1 MKRNFYIWIDFDSR
15 VQILQ
20 LIPSLFPSWLFPMC
34 NRVIREYWNGYFLG
48 ECEINGNPI
57 DEGIIRDIDCPNKH
71 SMLLNT
77 FALFCIQDNTYT
89 FMVCILYR
97 LKYAGQINNLKIL
110 KAEQKIHNIMI

>member
-1 MKRNFYIWIDFDSR
+1 MKRNFYIWIDFDSG

-34 NRVIREYWNGYFLG
+34 NGIIREHWNGYFLE
-48 ECEINGNPI
+48 ECEINENPI
-57 DEGIIRDIDCPNKH
+57 DEGIIRDIDCPNKY

-89 FMVCILYR
+89 FMVCVWYR
-97 LKYAGQINNLKIL
+97 LEYAGQINNLKIL
-110 KAEQKIHNIMI
+110 KAERKIHNIMI